1 MNTNFFIEHLAIF
14 GLLTPFV
21 IPIIYGI
28 ICGIKG
34 VSREINY
41 KLNGKSQRLM
51 FNQLK
56 NGDFVWVIN
65 DDELHY
71 RFVKNVEY
79 LFSNNKVRKI
89 KIGFYGGYFCL
100 ELSPEE
106 AKSYRHGNYY
116 TLMNEA
122 NAEVNYI
129 RLKREKS
136 LNSVKNATAEDVVK
150 ATSVVVEHLNKI
162 VNNIN
167 NNK

>member
-1 MNTNFFIEHLAIF
+1 MNTKDFIEHLAIF
-14 GLLTPFV
+14 AFLTPFV

-28 ICGIKG
+28 ICGIKCI
-34 VSREINY
+34 SREISY

-56 NGDFVWVIN
+56 GGDFIWVIN
-65 DDELHY
+65 DNELHY

-79 LFSNNKVRKI
+79 IFAKNEVRYI
-89 KIGFYGGYFCL
+89 KIIFYGAYPCL
-100 ELSPEE
+100 ELSPEK
-106 AKSYRHGNYY
+106 AKSYRCGNYY
-116 TLMNEA
+116 TLMDEA

-136 LNSVKNATAEDVVK
+136 INSVKNATAEDVVK
-150 ATSVVVEHLNKI
+150 AASVVVEHLNTI
-162 VNNIN
+162 VNNIK